1 MSSKMRTFNY
11 WARGV
16 LESGSY
22 DNAALLITDKLG
34 GVDQIIGISDT
45 GLDLNSVYFYDNV
58 TITPDAATANT
69 QHRKV
74 VSYSTKVSSTCC
86 DFTDVYDGHGTHG
99 RTRDLF

>member
-1 MSSKMRTFNY
+1 MRTFNY

-58 TITPDAATANT
+58 RITPDAATANT